1 MFALD
6 TNTVIHFFK
15 GAGRVAEHLLAQAP
29 SEICIPAVVV
39 YEIEVGVAGSQ
50 HAARRRR
57 QWEEFLS
64 SVTVLPFGDRET
76 RHAGDIEARLRKAG
90 TPIGPIDTLIAG
102 TARAAGATLVTHNTA
117 EFRRVRELG
126 IIDWY

>member
-15 GAGRVAEHLLAQAP
+15 GAGRVAERLLAEAP

-39 YEIEVGVAGSQ
+39 YEIEVGVSGSQ
-50 HAARRRR
+50 HSSRRRS

-64 SVTVLPFGDRET
+64 LLTVLPFGDREA
-76 RHAGDIEARLRKAG
+76 RHAGAIEARLRKTG
-90 TPIGPIDTLIAG
+90 SPIGPLDTLIAG
-102 TARAAGATLVTHNTA
+102 TALAAGATLVTHNTA
-117 EFRRVRELG
+117 EFRRVHGLA
-126 IIDWY
+126 ITDWF

>member
-15 GAGRVAEHLLAQAP
+15 GSGRVAERLLAQAP
-29 SEICIPAVVV
+29 SEICVPAVVV

-50 HAARRRR
+50 HSARRRS

-64 SVTVLPFGDRET
+64 VITVLPFGDREA
-76 RHAGDIEARLRKAG
+76 RHAGDIEGRLRKAG
-90 TPIGPIDTLIAG
+90 NPIGSIDTLIAG
-102 TARAAGATLVTHNTA
+102 TALAAGATLVTHNLA
-117 EFRRVRELG
+117 EFRRVRGLA
-126 IIDWY
+126 ITDWY

>member
-15 GAGRVAEHLLAQAP
+15 GSGRVAERLLAEPP
-29 SEICIPAVVV
+29 SEIFIPAVVV

-50 HAARRRR
+50 HAARRRS

-64 SVTVLPFGDRET
+64 SITILPFGGREA
-76 RHAGDIEARLRKAG
+76 RQAGDIEARLRKAG

-102 TARAAGATLVTHNTA
+102 TALAAGATLVTHNTA
-117 EFRRVRELG
+117 EFRRVRGLAVV
-126 IIDWY
+126 DWY